1 MEAFAKDA
9 LLLPQWVQ
17 LWINVL
23 GTLPLLIVI
32 VLLFGKQTRRD
43 ALVVFILTVGAYGSV
58 LGLHAWLGMVRLLGL
73 GHVIFWTP
81 LLIYLMQRLRNDPPT
96 GMIFR
101 IAMIVLAAVIAV
113 ALVFDYYDVLRW
125 TLGERGAVI

>member
-23 GTLPLLIVI
+23 GTLPLLIVL
-32 VLLFGKQTRRD
+32 VLLLGKETRKD

-58 LGLHAWLGMVRLLGL
+58 LGLHAWLGMVRLLGV

-81 LLIYLMQRLRNDPPT
+81 LLFYLVQRLRNDPPA
-96 GMIFR
+96 R
-101 IAMIVLAAVIAV
+101 ILSRSAMFLLTAVIAV

-125 TLGERGAVI
+125 ILGERGAIV